1 MSGNLADIGV
11 LADRREGDP
20 GLVVVGGGIAALRA
34 VQTVRSEEYEGPVT
48 LVSAETHL
56 PYDRPPLS
64 KQVLT
69 GDLPAHAPN
78 YHNAD
83 YFADLNVQLLL
94 GRRAHGLDVD
104 RRRLHVRDMHG
115 REETVPYSAVI
126 IATGARPRQLPYP
139 GPTDGVHVLR
149 TIEDALALRGQL
161 QDSLRVAVVGAGFI
175 GAEVAS
181 SARSMGLEVTVIECA
196 PTPLVRAVG
205 ESTGSLLAGLHANN
219 DVRLICGHGVTG
231 LYGRERVEAVLLDDG
246 TAVPADLVVMGVG
259 VVPNVEW
266 LVESGLPLGDGLECD
281 EYLQA
286 GRDDVLGAGDAVS
299 WPNWGIG
306 QGSHRMRSQ
315 QWTTAGDQGAHAA
328 KVLMRGPDA
337 AGPFRHDM
345 YFWSDQYGVKIQGA
359 GRLQGEAT
367 VLEQRS
373 DLTRLVVAYREGD
386 RLGGVLT
393 INHPKEFRRLRA
405 LCNADAAWADVAPTV
420 ASAPT
425 S

>member
-1 MSGNLADIGV
+1 MSPNLADTGV
-11 LADRREGDP
+11 LAGRRAGEP

-34 VQTVRSEEYEGPVT
+34 VQTVRSEDYDGPVT
-48 LVSAETHL
+48 VVSAEAHL

-69 GDLPAHAPN
+69 GGLPARAPS
-78 YHNAD
+78 YHDAD
-83 YFADLNVQLLL
+83 YFADLDVQLLL
-94 GRRAHGLDVD
+94 GRRAHALDVD
-104 RRRLHVRDMHG
+104 RRLLRVSEIG
-115 REETVPYSAVI
+115 GGEETLPYSAVL

-139 GPTDGVHVLR
+139 GPPDGVHVLR
-149 TIEDALALRGQL
+149 TIEDALALRAQL

-181 SARSMGLEVTVIECA
+181 SARSMGLEVTVIEYA

-205 ESTGSLLAGLHANN
+205 QATGCLLAGLHAKN

-231 LYGRERVEAVLLDDG
+231 LYGRDRVEAVLLDDG
-246 TAVPADLVVMGVG
+246 TAVPADLVVTGVG
-259 VVPNVEW
+259 VVPDVEW
-266 LVESGLPLGDGLECD
+266 LAGSGLPLGDGLECD
-281 EYLQA
+281 EYLRA

-299 WPNWGIG
+299 WPNRGIG

-328 KVLMRGPDA
+328 KVLIRGPDA

-359 GRLQGEAT
+359 GQLQGDAA
-367 VLEQRS
+367 VLEQRP

-386 RLGGVLT
+386 RLSGVLT

-420 ASAPT
+420 ASGPT
-425 S
+425 L